1 MKKLIVLLMLL
12 NVGLFAQ
19 TITIAV
25 AANVSYAIDP
35 LVKEFNKTNP
45 DTNVQVVLGSSGK
58 LSAQIKNGAPFDLFL
73 AADMEYPQSLY
84 DDKLAINKPVIYAQ
98 GAVALLT
105 TKELDLKNGLEILNN
120 ATVKK
125 IAIANPKT
133 APYGK
138 AALEAMEKLNI
149 YDSVKDKFVY
159 AESISQ
165 AVTYTLTACE
175 VGFVAK
181 SALYANDMA
190 NYKEGINWIE
200 IDSKLYTPIN
210 QGLVILKKAENNSEA
225 KAFYDF
231 ILSKDAKIIFEKF
244 GYIVP

>member
-1 MKKLIVLLMLL
+1 MKKFIVLLMLL

-25 AANVSYAIDP
+25 AANVSYAIEP
-35 LVKEFNKTNP
+35 LIKKFNEKNP
-45 DTNVQVVLGSSGK
+45 DTNIQIILGSSGK
-58 LSAQIKNGAPFDLFL
+58 LTAQIKNGAPFELFL

-84 DDKLAINKPVIYAQ
+84 DDKVAVTKPIVYAQ
-98 GAVALLT
+98 GAIALLT
-105 TKELDLKNGLEILNN
+105 SKNIDLKNGFEILKDES
-120 ATVKK
+120 VKK

-138 AALEAMEKLNI
+138 AALEAIQKANVLENI
-149 YDSVKDKFVY
+149 KDKFVY

-165 AVTYTLTACE
+165 TVTYTLTACE

-181 SALYANDMA
+181 SSLYANDMG
-190 NYKEGINWIE
+190 NFKEGTNWVE

-210 QGLVILKKAENNSEA
+210 QGLVILKKAET
-225 KAFYDF
+225 
-231 ILSKDAKIIFEKF
+231 L
-244 GYIVP
+244 PM